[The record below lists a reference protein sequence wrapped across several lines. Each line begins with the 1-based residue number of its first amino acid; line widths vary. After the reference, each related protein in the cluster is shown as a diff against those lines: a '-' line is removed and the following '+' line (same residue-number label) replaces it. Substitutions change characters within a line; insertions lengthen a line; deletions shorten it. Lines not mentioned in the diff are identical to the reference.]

1 MLQSMG
7 SQRVRH
13 DRLTEHQRNR
23 KINHR
28 LRIIKLLEEN
38 RCNLELEKHFLDV
51 TLEAKPTN

>member
-13 DRLTEHQRNR
+13 DRLTEHQQNR